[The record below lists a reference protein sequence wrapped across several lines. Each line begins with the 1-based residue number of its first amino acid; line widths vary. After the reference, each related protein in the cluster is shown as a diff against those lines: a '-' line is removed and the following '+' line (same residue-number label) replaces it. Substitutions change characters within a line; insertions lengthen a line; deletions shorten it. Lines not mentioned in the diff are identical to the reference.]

1 MRVIQ
6 HNGSVPEM
14 LSVGV
19 TTYGIGLLLGLGGIY
34 S

>member
-6 HNGSVPEM
+6 HNRIVPGM

-19 TTYGIGLLLGLGGIY
+19 TTYDIGLLLGLGGIY